1 MPEGCTKRARGGVWL
16 AVRQGLNS
24 KLTAENAEAAEDYF
38 IKIKLYD
45 NHFA

>member
-1 MPEGCTKRARGGVWL
+1 VRGGFWL

-24 KLTAENAEAAEDYF
+24 KLNAENAENAEAAEDYF
-38 IKIKLYD
+38 IKVKLYD